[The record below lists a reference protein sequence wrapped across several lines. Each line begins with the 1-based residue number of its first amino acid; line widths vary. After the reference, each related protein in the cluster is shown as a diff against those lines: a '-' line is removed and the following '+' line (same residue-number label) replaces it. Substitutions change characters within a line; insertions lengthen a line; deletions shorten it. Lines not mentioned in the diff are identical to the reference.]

1 MKRIFMAMLG
11 LLVAT
16 HVFAQSE
23 VQQQPAIPAFLNI
36 DPNAKLTKEQLQTI
50 MPPLAAH
57 FDEIDTNDQGYVT
70 PQQIQQFLSKRAPK
84 LPSPPQFPPRFP

>member
-1 MKRIFMAMLG
+1 MKRIYMAMLG

-23 VQQQPAIPAFLNI
+23 VSQPPAPPALPTI
-36 DPNAKLTKEQLQTI
+36 DPNAKLTKAQLQST

-57 FDEIDTNDQGYVT
+57 FDEIDTNHQGYVT

-84 LPSPPQFPPRFP
+84 LPSPPQLP